1 MDKDSL
7 SERLLTDIKNLVLTH
22 KLHPVDGYEFPQER
36 VAEFW
41 KDVFKDR
48 GISVYGALEVPTE
61 VMVIQTDFT
70 LPEEPPHWLYA
81 AEDQNGTA

>member
-1 MDKDSL
+1 MDKDGL
-7 SERLLTDIKNLVLTH
+7 SERLMTDIKNLVLTH

-41 KDVFKDR
+41 KDVFEDR
-48 GISVYGALEVPTE
+48 GIRVYGAQEVPTE

-70 LPEEPPHWLYA
+70 LPEEPPHWLYV
-81 AEDQNGTA
+81 AED